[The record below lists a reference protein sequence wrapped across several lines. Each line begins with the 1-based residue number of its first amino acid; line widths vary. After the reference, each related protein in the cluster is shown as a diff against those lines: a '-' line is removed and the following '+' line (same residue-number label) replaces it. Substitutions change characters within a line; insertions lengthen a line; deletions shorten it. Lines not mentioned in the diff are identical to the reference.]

1 VDTRPSQRT
10 VHFFSIDM
18 AESSNQPWKVIYC
31 ASRQEKKVSA
41 YLSQRNIE
49 HYLPLVKSLRVW
61 SDRKKWVEMPLFNAY
76 LFVRPTDAERDQV
89 LQVPG
94 AVMYL
99 RYNGKDAI
107 VPDKDIDLIKRL
119 IEKGYQVQQQDATV
133 QLQPGDLAEVLDG
146 PFKGEEVEVHYHEDE
161 VYVVVSVE
169 GFSNSYKVNLPR
181 EVLKLKTKSKHR
193 DKSLW

>member
-1 VDTRPSQRT
+1 
-10 VHFFSIDM
+10 M

-61 SDRKKWVEMPLFNAY
+61 SDRKKWVQMPLFNAY
-76 LFVRPTDAERDQV
+76 LFVRPTEAERDQV

>member
-1 VDTRPSQRT
+1 
-10 VHFFSIDM
+10 M
-18 AESSNQPWKVIYC
+18 GNPWKVIYC

-76 LFVRPTDAERDQV
+76 LFVRPTETQRDEV

-99 RYNGKDAI
+99 RYNGSDAL
-107 VPDKDIDLIKRL
+107 VPDRDIELIKRL
-119 IEKGYQVQQQDATV
+119 IEKGYQIQQQDAEV
-133 QLQPGDLAEVLDG
+133 KLSAGDVAEVLDG
-146 PFKGEEVEVHYHEDE
+146 PFKGQEVEVHYFENE
-161 VYVVVSVE
+161 AFVVVSVE

-181 EVLKLKTKSKHR
+181 EVLKLKTNSKDR
-193 DKSLW
+193 DKALW